1 MSNSKKLAEQI
12 ELAKKEIELK
22 NNKLEE
28 LKKKH
33 KAQANKERTH
43 RLIERGAILESLI
56 DGAAEITNEQ
66 VKEFLIKTI
75 QTEFARRIFAQL
87 KEQNSEK
94 VHEIVEN
101 EAVREEA
108 G

>member
-1 MSNSKKLAEQI
+1 MATAKALAEQI
-12 ELAKKEIELK
+12 ESAKKEIEQK

-43 RLIERGAILESLI
+43 RLIERGAIIESLI
-56 DGAAEITNEQ
+56 DGATEITNEQ
-66 VKEFLIKTI
+66 LKMFLIKTI
-75 QTEFARRIFAQL
+75 QTDFACKILVQF
-87 KEQNSEK
+87 KEKNAETAR
-94 VHEIVEN
+94 ETVEN

-108 G
+108 